1 MGLKS
6 FIDAMTTQSITDL
19 PIETFL
25 LHRESMLLI
34 KSIIGYGDNWL
45 EASIDVSA
53 SSLFLSEQGVVPS
66 WVGVEYM
73 AQAISAFAG
82 VMAWREGRKPEVGC
96 LLGTRRYSV
105 VDHNFDPEE
114 LLSVK
119 VTQLLR
125 DENNLVLF
133 DCHIYRGDKSIAAAE
148 IKAIQPNDVQSVLA
162 QFGVE

>member
-1 MGLKS
+1 
-6 FIDAMTTQSITDL
+6 MTTQSPADL

-34 KSIIGYGDNWL
+34 KAITGCGDDWL
-45 EASIDVSA
+45 EAAVDVSA
-53 SSLFLSEQGVVPS
+53 SALFFSEQGTVPS
-66 WVGVEYM
+66 WVGLEYM
-73 AQAISAFAG
+73 AQTISAFAG
-82 VMAWREGRKPEVGC
+82 VMAWRQGRKPEIGF

-105 VDHNFDPEE
+105 VEHSFDPAQP
-114 LLSVK
+114 LTVK
-119 VTQLLR
+119 VKQLLR

-133 DCHIYRGDKSIAAAE
+133 DCHIYRGDKSIATAE

>member
-1 MGLKS
+1 
-6 FIDAMTTQSITDL
+6 MTTQCPTDL

-34 KSIIGYGDNWL
+34 QSIVGCGDNWL
-45 EASIDVSA
+45 EATVDVSA
-53 SSLFLSEQGVVPS
+53 SSSLFISGQRTVPS
-66 WVGVEYM
+66 WVGLEYM

-82 VMAWREGRKPEVGC
+82 VMAWRQGRKPEVGF

-105 VDHNFDPEE
+105 VEHSFDPQE
-114 LLSVK
+114 LLTVK

-125 DENNLVLF
+125 DDNNLVLF
-133 DCHIYRGDKSIAAAE
+133 DCHIYRGGKSIAAAE

-162 QFGVE
+162 QFGIE